1 MGLSSHHLRL
11 AHQPGWGILD
21 WHKVTSGLEKL
32 LAAEETPAG
41 MAEWREVCRQ
51 AIYELIELAAEI
63 PKERRKFGVRSRTTA
78 APRDFLT
85 IPEIAE
91 RWRIARPTVYNRLR
105 AADVKVL
112 DFAQR
117 GGRGRKVVPM
127 GEILRIEGQQLK
139 RL

>member
-1 MGLSSHHLRL
+1 M
-11 AHQPGWGILD
+11 
-21 WHKVTSGLEKL
+21 TSGLEKL
-32 LAAEETPAG
+32 LAAEETPAR

-63 PKERRKFGVRSRTTA
+63 PKERRKSAVNSQTA
-78 APRDFLT
+78 PAHKEFLT
-85 IPEIAE
+85 IPELAE

-127 GEILRIEGQQLK
+127 GEILKIEGRQLK

>member
-1 MGLSSHHLRL
+1 
-11 AHQPGWGILD
+11 
-21 WHKVTSGLEKL
+21 VTSGLEKL
-32 LAAEETPAG
+32 LAAEETPAR

-63 PKERRKFGVRSRTTA
+63 PKEQRKSAVKSQTGPA
-78 APRDFLT
+78 HKDFLT
-85 IPEIAE
+85 IPELAE

-112 DFAQR
+112 DFAQH

-127 GEILRIEGQQLK
+127 GEILKIEGQQLK